1 MKNNNHFPTPLAGN
15 NHHIFLNES
24 SKKLVLLFSAMNMK
38 EGQFNYKQ
46 AGRTLDENVIFLND
60 TSNQWYQEG
69 IESLGDTFK
78 TTIETIK
85 QWIKVLNIEEVYTI
99 GTSMG
104 GYAAIHYGIH
114 LNAKILSF
122 ATTTVLNTPHCESK
136 SKIKPST
143 QIICN
148 DLRTIVNDSQ
158 EDIFLICG
166 ESDPLDVFSASL
178 LKDYKKVKLISLK
191 GVDHYVPTALARD
204 HALFSIF
211 NTFVKNGEPD
221 ISKLTNKGL
230 IFESKDTAKLLY
242 NAYKFQKNGMYVSAE
257 LEAIKV
263 LEKYPYSES
272 ALFILGKSLLKQNK
286 YKDAAYYFS
295 MAYSMAP
302 DIAEYAF
309 FYSHAIRLDG
319 AKIQSIYLLDNLL
332 KKFPNYSRAYYAK
345 GIILASEKKFKY
357 AIQNINLAIKLDPY
371 NKSYKKGLEK
381 IKKKAKSYEIKKNI

>member
-1 MKNNNHFPTPLAGN
+1 MKSNNHFPTPLAGD

-38 EGQFNYKQ
+38 AGQFNYKQ

-104 GYAAIHYGIH
+104 GYAAIQYGIH

-122 ATTTVLNTPHCESK
+122 ATRTILNTPHSKSK

-148 DLRTIVNDSQ
+148 DLRTIVNDSK
-158 EDIFLICG
+158 EDIFLLCG
-166 ESDPLDVFSASL
+166 ESDPQDVFSASL

-204 HALFSIF
+204 HALFNIF

-230 IFESKDTAKLLY
+230 ILESNGTAKLLY
-242 NAYKFQKNGMYVSAE
+242 NAYQFQKNGMYGSAE

-302 DIAEYAF
+302 NISEYAF
-309 FYSHAIRLDG
+309 FYAHAIRLDG

-345 GIILASEKKFKY
+345 GTILASEKEFKY
-357 AIQNINLAIKLDPY
+357 AIQNINRAIKLDPH
-371 NKSYKKGLEK
+371 NKSYRKGLEN
-381 IKKKAKSYEIKKNI
+381 IKKKSKTDEIKKNI